1 LTIKQQL
8 ERRPI
13 VNFQLHLTDDTQL
26 RAHGFVADDMLVA
39 EVCWEHPIP
48 GSRLGE
54 GTLWGTP
61 VMMRQ
66 LAELALQA
74 AIQAEEEACWQAH
87 QAATA
92 PVEGRVA

>member
-1 LTIKQQL
+1 MHI
-8 ERRPI
+8 
-13 VNFQLHLTDDTQL
+13 NLHLTDDTQL
-26 RAHGFVADDMLVA
+26 RAHGFVAPSGLFA
-39 EVCWEHPIP
+39 EVQWDFPIP

-61 VMMRQ
+61 AMLRQ
-66 LAELALQA
+66 LAELAVQA

-92 PVEGRVA
+92 AAERERVA